1 MGDNGEYYINQYGL
15 CPSWA
20 LSLGYMGVAAGA
32 VLSNWG
38 SAVSRLVRCV
48 CFGVLGLESVPLSVI
63 SSLEVSSRNSPN
75 SLIRL
80 VLGDLVVVCAS

>member
-1 MGDNGEYYINQYGL
+1 MGDENNAAYVYDQMQVYL

-38 SAVSRLVRCV
+38 SAVS
-48 CFGVLGLESVPLSVI
+48 CFFLNWSRDCSGV
-63 SSLEVSSRNSPN
+63 
-75 SLIRL
+75 
-80 VLGDLVVVCAS
+80 VLFWKGIYYGYWQI

>member
-1 MGDNGEYYINQYGL
+1 MGDENDANYVYDQMQVYL

-38 SAVSRLVRCV
+38 SAVSVVYFYLA
-48 CFGVLGLESVPLSVI
+48 ESVGASLSVWEGI
-63 SSLEVSSRNSPN
+63 NCLIIVITGKINS
-75 SLIRL
+75 I
-80 VLGDLVVVCAS
+80 

>member
-1 MGDNGEYYINQYGL
+1 MGDQGDNYYMMNEYGL

-38 SAVSRLVRCV
+38 SAVSFR
-48 CFGVLGLESVPLSVI
+48 FGGFEPGSVLGLVWSG
-63 SSLEVSSRNSPN
+63 
-75 SLIRL
+75 L
-80 VLGDLVVVCAS
+80 VFSGLVWFG

>member
-1 MGDNGEYYINQYGL
+1 MGDNNNWNMNAYETEYGL

-38 SAVSRLVRCV
+38 SAVSCE
-48 CFGVLGLESVPLSVI
+48 FGCWCMMHEFMVHGT
-63 SSLEVSSRNSPN
+63 
-75 SLIRL
+75 
-80 VLGDLVVVCAS
+80 DFKATVVVYASLV

>member
-1 MGDNGEYYINQYGL
+1 MGDENENYAGAYYEGNVYGL

-38 SAVSRLVRCV
+38 SAVSCAGRRRV
-48 CFGVLGLESVPLSVI
+48 C
-63 SSLEVSSRNSPN
+63 
-75 SLIRL
+75 
-80 VLGDLVVVCAS
+80 

>member
-1 MGDNGEYYINQYGL
+1 MGDENDADYVYDQMTVYL

-38 SAVSRLVRCV
+38 SAVSCLFTYIGESFQIFMLCWQSFY
-48 CFGVLGLESVPLSVI
+48 CMGSLGNI
-63 SSLEVSSRNSPN
+63 M
-75 SLIRL
+75 
-80 VLGDLVVVCAS
+80 LGRS

>member
-1 MGDNGEYYINQYGL
+1 MGDENDANYVYDAMQVYL

-38 SAVSRLVRCV
+38 SAVSTL
-48 CFGVLGLESVPLSVI
+48 F
-63 SSLEVSSRNSPN
+63 
-75 SLIRL
+75 
-80 VLGDLVVVCAS
+80 

>member
-1 MGDNGEYYINQYGL
+1 MGDENNAEYVYNQMQVYL

-38 SAVSRLVRCV
+38 SAVSY
-48 CFGVLGLESVPLSVI
+48 FIIESVGAFYYFGKAFNAAAGKVKL
-63 SSLEVSSRNSPN
+63 
-75 SLIRL
+75 
-80 VLGDLVVVCAS
+80 